1 MGYLVGY
8 FMNNF
13 NVSLLANISTQRGTN
28 CNVMADIFKF
38 MLVKEGSYLDELISV
53 SFVPIHGVSLV
64 NQPCYRKGEYLYSLI
79 VTGTASSFTALKL
92 GKILVKV
99 LDDFTE
105 KYGTCYFLY
114 SMFVERKDKKDL
126 CVQSS
131 QERVFYDKH

>member
-1 MGYLVGY
+1 
-8 FMNNF
+8 MNNF
-13 NVSLLANISTQRGTN
+13 NVSLLANISSQRGTN

-38 MLVKEGSYLDELISV
+38 MLAKEGSYLDELISV

-64 NQPCYRKGEYLYSLI
+64 NQPCYRKGEYLYSLV
-79 VTGTASSFTALKL
+79 VTGTASSSTALKL

-114 SMFVERKDKKDL
+114 SMFVEREDKKDL

-131 QERVFYDKH
+131 KERVFYG

>member
-1 MGYLVGY
+1 MGY

-13 NVSLLANISTQRGTN
+13 NVSLLANISSQKGTN

-38 MLVKEGSYLDELISV
+38 MLAKEGSYLDELISV

-79 VTGTASSFTALKL
+79 VTGTASSSTALKL

-114 SMFVERKDKKDL
+114 SMFVEREDKKDL

>member
-1 MGYLVGY
+1 
-8 FMNNF
+8 MNNF
-13 NVSLLANISTQRGTN
+13 NVSLLANISSQKGTN

-53 SFVPIHGVSLV
+53 SFVPIYGVSLV

>member
-1 MGYLVGY
+1 MVYLVGY
-8 FMNNF
+8 SMNNF
-13 NVSLLANISTQRGTN
+13 NVSLLANISSQKGTN

-38 MLVKEGSYLDELISV
+38 MIVKEGSYLDELISV

-64 NQPCYRKGEYLYSLI
+64 NQPSYRKGEYLYSLV
-79 VTGTASSFTALKL
+79 VTGTASSSTALKL

-114 SMFVERKDKKDL
+114 SMFVEREDKKDL

>member
-1 MGYLVGY
+1 
-8 FMNNF
+8 MNNF
-13 NVSLLANISTQRGTN
+13 NVSLLANISSQKGTN

-38 MLVKEGSYLDELISV
+38 MIVKEGSYLDELISV

-64 NQPCYRKGEYLYSLI
+64 NQPSYRKGEYLYSLV
-79 VTGTASSFTALKL
+79 VTGTASSSTALKL

-114 SMFVERKDKKDL
+114 SMFVEREDKKDL

>member
-1 MGYLVGY
+1 MCIIEYS
-8 FMNNF
+8 NF
-13 NVSLLANISTQRGTN
+13 IRCYKDKGSKFTFSNIYTKMFLFIIT
-28 CNVMADIFKF
+28 
-38 MLVKEGSYLDELISV
+38 
-53 SFVPIHGVSLV
+53 
-64 NQPCYRKGEYLYSLI
+64 LYSLI

-114 SMFVERKDKKDL
+114 SMFVEREDKKDL

>member
-8 FMNNF
+8 SMNNF
-13 NVSLLANISTQRGTN
+13 NVSLLANISSQKGTN
-28 CNVMADIFKF
+28 CNVMSDIFKF

-114 SMFVERKDKKDL
+114 KYV
-126 CVQSS
+126 C
-131 QERVFYDKH
+131 

>member
-1 MGYLVGY
+1 
-8 FMNNF
+8 MNNF

-38 MLVKEGSYLDELISV
+38 MLAKEGSYLDELISV

-64 NQPCYRKGEYLYSLI
+64 NQPSYRKGEYLYSLV
-79 VTGTASSFTALKL
+79 VTGTASSSTALKL

-131 QERVFYDKH
+131 QVRVFYDKH